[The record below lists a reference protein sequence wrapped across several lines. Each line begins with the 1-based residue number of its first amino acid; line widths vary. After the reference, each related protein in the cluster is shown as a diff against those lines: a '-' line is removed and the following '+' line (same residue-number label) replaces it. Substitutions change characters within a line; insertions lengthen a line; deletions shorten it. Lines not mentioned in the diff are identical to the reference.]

1 MLYSKSL
8 LVKYFKYSSLYMS
21 ILVALIF
28 QPGALNTVLILD
40 CVRDWR
46 DPQGLA
52 NGGLEIL
59 FPCFIDILYFPHYL
73 LCQASLV
80 S

>member
-8 LVKYFKYSSLYMS
+8 LVMYFKYSSLYMS

-52 NGGLEIL
+52 NGGS
-59 FPCFIDILYFPHYL
+59 PFIVIQQDDIG
-73 LCQASLV
+73 QV
-80 S
+80 T

>member
-8 LVKYFKYSSLYMS
+8 LVMYFKYSSLYMS

-52 NGGLEIL
+52 NGGS
-59 FPCFIDILYFPHYL
+59 PFIVIQQDDLG
-73 LCQASLV
+73 QV
-80 S
+80 T

>member
-52 NGGLEIL
+52 NGGS
-59 FPCFIDILYFPHYL
+59 PFIVIQQDDLG
-73 LCQASLV
+73 QV
-80 S
+80 T

>member
-1 MLYSKSL
+1 
-8 LVKYFKYSSLYMS
+8 MS

-52 NGGLEIL
+52 NGGS
-59 FPCFIDILYFPHYL
+59 PFIVIQQDDLG
-73 LCQASLV
+73 QV
-80 S
+80 T